1 MRPPISTYSLRIY
14 NAGRPLLNARFTIC
28 DGYINSNSSDEAT
41 NKACGD
47 FDVISDT
54 TPELLSFRYV
64 GSLMATG

>member
-1 MRPPISTYSLRIY
+1 
-14 NAGRPLLNARFTIC
+14 LNARFTIC

-54 TPELLSFRYV
+54 TPELLSLLGMWGR
-64 GSLMATG
+64 